1 MIQRIS
7 DTFGAIITAC
17 AISLGVSHVV
27 YLLGWPSWIAAA
39 VLGGILLALIITSE
53 ILNHR
58 AEKRHNAANA
68 MRAALEAFISEVL
81 WYRDAAEEEK
91 IFIKKRVKA
100 SAHEFAASYHRYTD
114 RYGEDGSSYYAQRQY
129 YEIVNTYKFAETMLM
144 PLL

>member
-1 MIQRIS
+1 MLKRVL
-7 DTFGAIITAC
+7 DTFGTIIIAC
-17 AISLGVSHVV
+17 AVSLGVSYGVSF
-27 YLLGWPSWIAAA
+27 LGWPSWTAAA
-39 VLGGILLALIITSE
+39 VIGDILLALIIVSE
-53 ILNHR
+53 ILNYR

-68 MRAALEAFISEVL
+68 MRATLEAFISEVL

-91 IFIKKRVKA
+91 FFIKKRVKA

-129 YEIVNTYKFAETMLM
+129 YEIVNAYKLAETMLM